1 MVRNG
6 VRVLSTRMA
15 RRSRRGGLSG
25 QADPADRAVRGRGR
39 RWGGGCGVFLAGW
52 VGGGGRGGLP
62 GQADPADR
70 AVRGRGRSG
79 RAGASVSKRMAALPD
94 VPTIAEM
101 LPGFDALNWFVLAAP
116 AGTLVAVIDR
126 LHAATLEAMKRAAL
140 RPMFE
145 RDGLDVVGTRRA
157 QARAFIAHDIGKWT

>member
-39 RWGGGCGVFLAGW
+39 
-52 VGGGGRGGLP
+52 
-62 GQADPADR
+62 
-70 AVRGRGRSG
+70 SG

-94 VPTIAEM
+94 VPTIAET
-101 LPGFDALNWFVLAAP
+101 LPGFEALNWFVLAAP
-116 AGTLVAVIDR
+116 AGTPAAVIDR

-145 RDGLDVVGTRRA
+145 RDGLDVVGSSRA
-157 QARAFIAHDIGKWT
+157 QARAFIAHEIGKWTQIIEEKGLQIQ